1 MNSFSAISHYSQK
14 APCDFSSAI
23 VIGFRI
29 TPKIAHHLFSGSVS
43 VRMSFPEEELTIEEV
58 HKKPGRQEQYPYADN
73 VTLSQKALRIVCV
86 I

>member
-1 MNSFSAISHYSQK
+1 
-14 APCDFSSAI
+14 
-23 VIGFRI
+23 
-29 TPKIAHHLFSGSVS
+29 
-43 VRMSFPEEELTIEEV
+43 MSFPEEELTIEEV